1 MTGDRLMRI
10 GIWVTVVGL
19 LAALIAMSPLVI
31 PELELPGVW
40 WFLAMITGV
49 GLALV
54 IAGLARSARERRRSQ
69 HGLRD
74 RVFGEDVRDRHHP
87 DTGS

>member
-10 GIWVTVVGL
+10 GVGVTALGL
-19 LAALIAMSPLVI
+19 VATLIAMLPLVF
-31 PELELPGVW
+31 PDLALPGVW

-54 IAGLARSARERRRSQ
+54 IAGLARSARERRI
-69 HGLRD
+69 RD
-74 RVFGEDVRDRHHP
+74 
-87 DTGS
+87 

>member
-10 GIWVTVVGL
+10 GVVVTTLG
-19 LAALIAMSPLVI
+19 LIATLVAILPLVI
-31 PELELPGVW
+31 PDLSLPGIW

-54 IAGLARSARERRRSQ
+54 IAGLAQSARERRI
-69 HGLRD
+69 RD
-74 RVFGEDVRDRHHP
+74 
-87 DTGS
+87 